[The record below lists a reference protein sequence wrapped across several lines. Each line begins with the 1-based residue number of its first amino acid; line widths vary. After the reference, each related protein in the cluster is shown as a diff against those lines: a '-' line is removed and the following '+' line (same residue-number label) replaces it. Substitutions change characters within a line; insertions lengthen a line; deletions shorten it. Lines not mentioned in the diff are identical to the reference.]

1 MGRWVLKKE
10 AVMASAREIKVG
22 NYCTRVYTELSGM
35 KSRLQGFVDEI
46 ESMTG
51 PDREMLLT
59 HIPHF
64 QDVIRNI
71 DWKLEILTKVCPH
84 DWTGYKD
91 VETVA
96 SVKLEAEP
104 LGKDAVSG
112 GYLGG

>member
-1 MGRWVLKKE
+1 
-10 AVMASAREIKVG
+10 MASAREIKVG

-35 KSRLQGFVDEI
+35 KSRLLGFVDEI

-51 PDREMLLT
+51 PDKEMLMT

-64 QDVIRNI
+64 QDVIRTI

-84 DWTGYKD
+84 DWTGHKD

-96 SVKLEAEP
+96 SVELEAETP
-104 LGKDAVSG
+104 GKEVVSG